1 MAGDVFDD
9 SDFEV
14 EYIDEMS
21 IRVCAKWGECSYVS
35 SFHLVDERKIQLN
48 RRTKPADWEAKK
60 AGERKQQ
67 EEDGGNG

>member
-1 MAGDVFDD
+1 VADEVFDD
-9 SDFEV
+9 SDFQV
-14 EYIDEMS
+14 DYIDEMS